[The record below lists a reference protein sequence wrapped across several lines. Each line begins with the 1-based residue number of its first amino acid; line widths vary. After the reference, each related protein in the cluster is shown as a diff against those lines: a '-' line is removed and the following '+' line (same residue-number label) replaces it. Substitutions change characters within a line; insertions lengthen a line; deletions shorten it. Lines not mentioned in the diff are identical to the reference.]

1 MIKFKNQ
8 KHVSPLVLEH
18 FKDFGNYILDKFFNQ
33 NLKKKLDI
41 TVTFKKDMYKDENI
55 WGCCIWEDTHYRP
68 KVFSIDIDPDQKLH
82 VLMDCFAHEMVH
94 VKQWAKGEYYQ
105 TMENNK
111 VYVFNEAK
119 VDTNKVKYWDQPWEI
134 EAHGRAIGLVVQWA
148 QDRKIN
154 EGVIQE

>member
-1 MIKFKNQ
+1 MLKFKNQ

-18 FKDFGNYILDKFFNQ
+18 FKDFGNYILDKFFNK

-41 TVTFKKDMYKDENI
+41 TITFKKNMYKDENI

-94 VKQWAKGEYYQ
+94 VKQWA
-105 TMENNK
+105 NK
-111 VYVFNEAK
+111 VYVFNKAK
-119 VDTNKVKYWDQPWEI
+119 VDTNKVNYWDQPWEI